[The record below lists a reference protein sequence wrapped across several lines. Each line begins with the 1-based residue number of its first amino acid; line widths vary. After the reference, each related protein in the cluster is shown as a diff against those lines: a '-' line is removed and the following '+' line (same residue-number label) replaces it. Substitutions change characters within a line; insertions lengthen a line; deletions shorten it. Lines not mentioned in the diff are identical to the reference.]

1 MSSRP
6 APERGVARRIR
17 GALPRLGC
25 LLLALVAWRAPALVV
40 LVPCAEEVARAGD
53 TASKI
58 FSTWPLRPSG
68 DPVDRALQQITNE
81 FALRAG
87 ESQHRRW
94 RTHVVRDAKLNAFS
108 IGDGHI
114 FVTEGM
120 LRLVATE
127 AELAALLAHEF
138 AHHVAGHFCTPVE
151 RPSFVG
157 RLFSAGPAPAASAE
171 VGDLSGSLDP
181 GREREADRISTIM
194 LARAG
199 YDPRAALALASR
211 MAGNGAPAHLE
222 YGERLAALRDAI
234 AATPPV
240 PQAHGDS
247 AAFTRLAQSLRE
259 DDAWR

>member
-6 APERGVARRIR
+6 APEQGVARRLR
-17 GALPRLGC
+17 GALPPLGC
-25 LLLALVAWRAPALVV
+25 LLLALFAWRAPALVV

-81 FALRAG
+81 LALRAG
-87 ESQHRRW
+87 ESPHRRW

-138 AHHVAGHFCTPVE
+138 AHHIAGHFCTPVE

-157 RLFSAGPAPAASAE
+157 RLFGAGPAASAE

-211 MAGNGAPAHLE
+211 MAGSGAPAHFE

-234 AATPPV
+234 AATTPV
-240 PQAHGDS
+240 QRAHGDG
-247 AAFTRLAQSLRE
+247 AAFTRLEQSLRE
-259 DDAWR
+259 DDAWH